1 MHQKYGKDGLVVV
14 SVSLDLAIARD
25 GEDNVNPEEVRKTV
39 AGFLQKRNAGF
50 GALILDEPNKL
61 LQEKLHFIAAP
72 CAFVFNRQGQ
82 WTQFAGDRNE
92 FDEQKIEKHVQEVLK
107 EK

>member
-14 SVSLDLAIARD
+14 SVSLDLAIAD
-25 GEDNVNPEEVRKTV
+25 AEDKVNPEEVRKTV
-39 AGFLQKRNAGF
+39 SAFLQKRNAGF

-61 LQEKLHFIAAP
+61 LQEKLHFVAAP
-72 CAFVFNRQGQ
+72 CAFVFNRRGQ

-92 FDEQKIEKHVQEVLK
+92 FDEQKIESFVEQALK